1 MNKSTGSQAKTKQGT
16 IHIANSQIEKKSVYV
31 RRSSSD
37 PDMLNEIE
45 GIGPGLMVQFK
56 SKLQK
61 VICFRR
67 YVRGYSRLSG
77 RTDLE
82 RRHQPRGADK

>member
-1 MNKSTGSQAKTKQGT
+1 
-16 IHIANSQIEKKSVYV
+16 
-31 RRSSSD
+31 
-37 PDMLNEIE
+37 MLNEIE

-56 SKLQK
+56 SKFQK

-82 RRHQPRGADK
+82 EDISLEGRTNSRKPISRWSVRVP